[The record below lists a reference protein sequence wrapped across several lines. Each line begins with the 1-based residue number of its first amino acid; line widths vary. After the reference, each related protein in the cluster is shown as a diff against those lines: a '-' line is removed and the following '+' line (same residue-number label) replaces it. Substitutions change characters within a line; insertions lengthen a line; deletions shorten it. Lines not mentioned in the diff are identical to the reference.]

1 MKYNL
6 QELIEFIDNVELDY
20 SNHANSRELHPLQQ
34 ISFSIYFRDKLY
46 LVSFLS
52 TNIQNDHGDSIIHY
66 LLRKCDL
73 FHWHITICILGVWL
87 VYVHGDESEIQASAW
102 CRWSDEQSPT
112 FPWSHHFSDQ
122 PIPGQGC
129 HPYRGYVCTYAKVLR
144 DFNENQHL
152 LLQWICQR
160 EILIQLRRSKDLY
173 KTSQLK
179 KKLLYCESVKW
190 PPPVRGSEDV
200 SRA

>member
-1 MKYNL
+1 ML
-6 QELIEFIDNVELDY
+6 SWIILIM
-20 SNHANSRELHPLQQ
+20 Q
-34 ISFSIYFRDKLY
+34 IPESCILFNKLAFLY
-46 LVSFLS
+46 ISEVNFLS

-73 FHWHITICILGVWL
+73 FHWHITMCILGVWL

-129 HPYRGYVCTYAKVLR
+129 HPYRGYVCTYAKVLW

-152 LLQWICQR
+152 LLSMNMPARNTHTAQKIERFVQNITTQ
-160 EILIQLRRSKDLY
+160 E
-173 KTSQLK
+173 KTP
-179 KKLLYCESVKW
+179 LLWKC
-190 PPPVRGSEDV
+190 
-200 SRA
+200 